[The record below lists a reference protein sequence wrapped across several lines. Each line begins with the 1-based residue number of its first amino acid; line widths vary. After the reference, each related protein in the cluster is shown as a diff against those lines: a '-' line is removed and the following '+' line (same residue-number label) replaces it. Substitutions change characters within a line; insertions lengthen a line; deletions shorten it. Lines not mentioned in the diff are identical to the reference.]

1 MYLTVEDIKESKVA
15 ALIELSDEFIEK
27 RLEILSGVID
37 EYCNTKFIPTKIEW
51 RTDLKSKVR
60 TLKKPLIN
68 VINLKIQDDLLE
80 EDLDYYVYPE
90 RNLIEFED
98 TLEYK
103 RRKKAL
109 YIKYVYGHEE
119 VPAIVKEVLL
129 ELLKDSMEGSNV
141 SGRVKSEQWEDYQ
154 YTLADSSKSILGI
167 LSMLDR
173 FIEDE
178 EEIIESSNKI
188 RAMLL

>member
-15 ALIELSDEFIEK
+15 ALIELPDEFIRK
-27 RLEILSGVID
+27 RLENLSGVID

-68 VINLKIQDDLLE
+68 VINLKIQDNLLE

-103 RRKKAL
+103 RRKKTL

-129 ELLKDSMEGSNV
+129 ELFKDSIEGSNV

-167 LSMLDR
+167 LSLLDR

-178 EEIIESSNKI
+178 EEIVESSNKI

>member
-1 MYLTVEDIKESKVA
+1 MYLTVEDVKKSQVA
-15 ALIELSDEFIEK
+15 ALIELPDEFIEK
-27 RLEILSGVID
+27 RLEVLSGVID
-37 EYCNTKFIPTKIEW
+37 EYCNTKFVPTKIEW
-51 RTDLKSKVR
+51 RTDLKRKVK
-60 TLKKPLIN
+60 TLKRPLIN
-68 VINLKIQDDLLE
+68 VMNLKIQDDLLE

-90 RNLIEFED
+90 RNLVEFED
-98 TLEYK
+98 ILEYK
-103 RRKKAL
+103 RRKKTL

-129 ELLKDSMEGSNV
+129 ELFKASMEGSNV
-141 SGRVKSEQWEDYQ
+141 SGRVKSEQWEDYS
-154 YTLADSSKSILGI
+154 YTLSDSAETIQSI

-173 FIEDE
+173 YVEDE

>member
-15 ALIELSDEFIEK
+15 ALIELPDDFIEK
-27 RLEILSGVID
+27 RLINLSKVID
-37 EYCNTKFIPTKIEW
+37 EYCNTRFVPTKIEW
-51 RTDLKSKVR
+51 RTDLKRKVK
-60 TLKKPLIN
+60 TLKRPLIN
-68 VINLKIQDDLLE
+68 VINLKVQDDPLE

-98 TLEYK
+98 ILEYK

-109 YIKYVYGHEE
+109 YIKYAYGYTE

-129 ELLKDSMEGSNV
+129 ELFKDSIEGSNI
-141 SGRVKSEQWEDYQ
+141 SGRVQSEQWEDYQ
-154 YTLADSSKSILGI
+154 YTLSNSSQSIKGI

-178 EEIIESSNKI
+178 EDIVESSNKI
-188 RAMLL
+188 RAMLI

>member
-1 MYLTVEDIKESKVA
+1 MYLTVEDVKKSQVA
-15 ALIELSDEFIEK
+15 ALVELPDDFIIK

-37 EYCNTKFIPTKIEW
+37 EYCNTRFVPTEIEW
-51 RTDLKSKVR
+51 RTDLKRKVR
-60 TLKKPLIN
+60 TLKRPLISVN
-68 VINLKIQDDLLE
+68 ELMIQDNLLE

-98 TLEYK
+98 ILEYK
-103 RRKKAL
+103 RRKKTL

-129 ELLKDSMEGSNV
+129 ELFKDSIEGSNV

-154 YTLADSSKSILGI
+154 YTLADGSQSIKGI

-178 EEIIESSNKI
+178 EEIIENSNKI

>member
-1 MYLTVEDIKESKVA
+1 MYLTVDDIKESKVA
-15 ALIELSDEFIEK
+15 ALVELPDDFIIK

-37 EYCNTKFIPTKIEW
+37 EYCNTKFVPIEIEW
-51 RTDLKSKVR
+51 RTDLKSKVK
-60 TLKKPLIN
+60 TLKRPLITVN
-68 VINLKIQDDLLE
+68 ELMIQDNLLE

-98 TLEYK
+98 ILEYK
-103 RRKKAL
+103 RRKKTL

-129 ELLKDSMEGSNV
+129 ELFKDSIEGSNV

-154 YTLADSSKSILGI
+154 YTLTDSSKSIKGI

-178 EEIIESSNKI
+178 EEIIESPNKI